1 MQKLP
6 LIGFKDFGYSSLMK
20 IIQQSWHLRF
30 LIALSIFCSQIM
42 ALPAVAEVDP
52 TVILKLVDNSNG
64 AIEIDVQPPR
74 LLEATVT
81 IKGTFE
87 NMKGTSFLPLTMDL
101 TYGKQDFRHP
111 FAVFKAVSK
120 DTTKD
125 YSWDWEYRWQV
136 GNRGGRH
143 NDNVAYFL
151 PYRQGEVHAI
161 NQTYGGSF
169 SHAPGSDDEFAI
181 DFDMPTGNVVCAARG
196 GTVVAVRIDSNRGGE
211 TRDFAEYA
219 NYIVIKHDD
228 GTYGRYLH
236 LRQNGSLVKLGQVV
250 QARQPIGLS
259 GGTGWAQLPHLHFEV
274 FVPISG
280 ERKRSIP
287 VKFIT
292 RMGIVPMLMEGMS
305 Y

>member
-6 LIGFKDFGYSSLMK
+6 LIGFKDFGYSSLMIIIHRSWRLK
-20 IIQQSWHLRF
+20 IV
-30 LIALSIFCSQIM
+30 IAASIFCSQM
-42 ALPAVAEVDP
+42 LSLAALAENDP
-52 TVILKLVDNSNG
+52 TLLLKLNDNSNG

-81 IKGTFE
+81 VKGTFE
-87 NMKGTSFLPLTMDL
+87 NLKGTSYMPVTMDL
-101 TYGKQDFRHP
+101 TYGKQDFRRP
-111 FAVFKAVSK
+111 FPVFKAI
-120 DTTKD
+120 TKD
-125 YSWDWEYRWQV
+125 STKEYSYDWEYRWQI

-161 NQTYGGSF
+161 NQTYGGTF
-169 SHAPGSDDEFAI
+169 SHRRGTDDEFSV

-196 GTVVAVRIDSNRGGE
+196 GTVVAVRTDSNKGGATE
-211 TRDFAEYA
+211 DFADFA
-219 NYIVIKHDD
+219 NYVVIKHDD

-259 GGTGWAQLPHLHFEV
+259 GGTGWAESPHLHFDV
-274 FVPISG
+274 YVPVTG
-280 ERKRSIP
+280 EHKRSIP
-287 VKFIT
+287 VKFMT
-292 RMGIVPMLMEGMS
+292 RMGVVPMLMEGMS